1 MNWEA
6 LGAVGELVAAGG
18 VIASLI
24 FLAIQVRISAKAT
37 AENNRLLSATMYR
50 NSDEY
55 ITRWSENLI
64 RDPELNDIW
73 ERGLKDGELDHVER
87 ARFYMLAR
95 NYFGVHAVSYYEY
108 AAVNSQ
114 ESRNEMIAYMADR
127 IVRSDGLRN
136 AWDAMGNTPFRS
148 YTEYFASL
156 NAAVEER
163 QNR

>member
-6 LGAVGELVAAGG
+6 LGAVGELIAAGG

-37 AENNRLLSATMYR
+37 TENNRLLSATMYR

-55 ITRWSENLI
+55 ITRWTEHLI
-64 RDPELNDIW
+64 RDPELNDVW
-73 ERGLKDGELDHVER
+73 ERGLEGGELDQLDS

-108 AAVNSQ
+108 AAVSSP
-114 ESRNEMIAYMADR
+114 ESRDEMISYMADR
-127 IVRSDGLRN
+127 IVRSPGLRN
-136 AWDAMGNTPFRS
+136 AWQAMATTPFRS
-148 YTEYFASL
+148 YSEYFASL
-156 NAAVEER
+156 NAAIEVHQSR
-163 QNR
+163 